1 MDKELPAN
9 NYDTEK
15 FDLIIEEIQNSRMG
29 SRSSIH
35 HTTNYM
41 NGIII
46 GGGIGGLTAAIALRQ
61 RGILVTVY
69 EAAPEL
75 KSVGAGIIMATN
87 AMIILQR
94 LGLAEKIQSNGYE
107 LNDVQIADA
116 NWRTIQKI
124 NSHYAQKKYGLG
136 SYAIH
141 RAALQQILYEE
152 LPEDVVLMN
161 HRVEHVSQTED
172 KVHVKFT
179 NGNEAEADFLIG
191 ADGIKSVVRQFL
203 FGNTKYR
210 YSGQTCWRAT
220 VDTTIPKRV
229 EKSSHELWG
238 SKAGLRLGIVPLNP
252 NQLYIY
258 ATVCSTAGGKDDLTT
273 IRKNLI
279 QQFSEFGNYST
290 QLLEATDLHKII
302 RTDIYDFAPI
312 KKWYKGRIALIGDA
326 AHATTPN
333 LGQGGCQAIEDG
345 YVIAQ
350 SLARHQQP
358 DKAFETFQSIRYA
371 KAKYVVNTSWWLGQL
386 TNLSSPLLINIRNA
400 AIRLIPS
407 FANKKIADKL
417 YQLNY

>member
-1 MDKELPAN
+1 MK
-9 NYDTEK
+9 
-15 FDLIIEEIQNSRMG
+15 
-29 SRSSIH
+29 
-35 HTTNYM
+35 
-41 NGIII
+41 GIII

-61 RGILVTVY
+61 RGIAVTVY

-87 AMIILQR
+87 AMIVLQR

-124 NSHYAQKKYGLG
+124 NSQYAIMKYGLG
-136 SYAIH
+136 SFAIH
-141 RAALQQILYEE
+141 RAALQQILFEE
-152 LPEDVVLMN
+152 LPEEDVIMN
-161 HRVEHVSQTED
+161 HRVEHVSQNKD
-172 KVHVKFT
+172 KVRVKFA
-179 NGNEAEADFLIG
+179 NGNEAEADFIIG
-191 ADGIKSVVRQFL
+191 ADGIKSVVRQSL

-220 VDTTIPKRV
+220 VDTAIPKRL

-238 SKAGLRLGIVPLNP
+238 SKAGLRLGIVPLNLT
-252 NQLYIY
+252 QLYLY
-258 ATVCSTAGGKDDLTT
+258 ATVCSPAGGKDDLAS
-273 IRKNLI
+273 IRKNLV
-279 QQFSEFGNYST
+279 QQFFEFDNYSI
-290 QLLEATDLHKII
+290 QLLEDANLNKII

-333 LGQGGCQAIEDG
+333 LGQGGCQAIEDA

-358 DKAFETFQSIRYA
+358 EKAFEVFQSIRYA
-371 KAKYVVNTSWWLGQL
+371 KAKYVVDTSWRLGKL
-386 TNLSSPLLINIRNA
+386 TNLSSPLLIKIRNA
-400 AIRLIPS
+400 TIRLIPS
-407 FANKKIADKL
+407 YANKKIADTL